1 MQVAD
6 RRRYTAPTE
15 DWGQGCSRQ
24 KGAGSA
30 REVEGNLPWL
40 SRLASRAVWLLWVY
54 STLEKRGK
62 RRRKGR
68 KNKEK
73 ERERQRGRQEETDIK
88 NRHPKLR
95 FLSIDYA
102 LVPSSC

>member
-1 MQVAD
+1 M
-6 RRRYTAPTE
+6 
-15 DWGQGCSRQ
+15 
-24 KGAGSA
+24 
-30 REVEGNLPWL
+30 
-40 SRLASRAVWLLWVY
+40 
-54 STLEKRGK
+54 EKRGK